1 MFIKMI
7 NLASLTGMKTCLEMR
22 LENARGLAEGA
33 PAEFARALNMTPQ
46 QANQLIG
53 PNPKRG
59 IGHAMARDI
68 EDAYGKEVG
77 WLDHD
82 HSTDDVH
89 RSISGQNNALSD
101 EAKSLISC
109 VVRLDSVGEI
119 ARKSFILHTGLLQ
132 LSAAFTE
139 FQTGSAQSQ
148 MLAEVDKLLGPR
160 YENLTGPHNERNPKK

>member
-1 MFIKMI
+1 
-7 NLASLTGMKTCLEMR
+7 MKTCLEIR
-22 LENARGLAEGA
+22 LENARALAAGA
-33 PAEFARALNMTPQ
+33 PAEFSTKVGMTSQ

-59 IGHAMARDI
+59 IGHEKAREI
-68 EDAYGKEVG
+68 EDAYRKEMG

-82 HSTDDVH
+82 HSEDDLH
-89 RSISGQNNALSD
+89 LSISGQNNALSD

-109 VVRLDSVGEI
+109 VVRLDSVGEV
-119 ARKSFILHTGLLQ
+119 AHKSFILHTGLLQ
-132 LSAAFTE
+132 LSAAFAE

-160 YENLTGPHNERNPKK
+160 VEQITGPTNERNPKK